1 VKKLWVLTYNK
12 HMKSKIKACLCIV
25 GLSLTIIL
33 SNCATTRQNDF
44 SRYNFSQYSFS
55 LKNTLSIFLLNDEK
69 GFYFCIPVQ
78 YVGDYQI
85 ASFEF
90 DNGNILIG
98 DYNILLKRNEVNI
111 SVYLNETADENGNT
125 VGEFSLIYL
134 EKNGRA
140 LVSKMDEPPATK
152 NEPDYMMN
160 QYNIFIEKY
169 LTDIEMKN
177 IINEYEKGNVYSKLS
192 IWYDITIDNE
202 EQNGSG
208 MLDDF
213 ELYSGSVNE
222 YVWLLPH
229 FEFFRTKYLLK

>member
-1 VKKLWVLTYNK
+1 
-12 HMKSKIKACLCIV
+12 V
-25 GLSLTIIL
+25 GLSLTIVL
-33 SNCATTRQNDF
+33 SNCATTRQND
-44 SRYNFSQYSFS
+44 FSQYSFS
-55 LKNTLSIFLLNDEK
+55 LKNTLSIFLLNDEE

-78 YVGDYQI
+78 YVGGYQI

-125 VGEFSLIYL
+125 AGDFNQIYL
-134 EKNGRA
+134 EKNGRV
-140 LVSKMDEPPATK
+140 LVAKMDGPLTTK

-169 LTDIEMKN
+169 LTDNEMKN
-177 IINEYEKGNVYSKLS
+177 IINEYEKGNVYSKFS

-208 MLDDF
+208 MMDDF
-213 ELYSGSVNE
+213 ELYNGPVNE

-229 FEFFRTKYLLK
+229 FEFFKVKYLQK